1 MRMIL
6 QSVGRGGA
14 NIQSDVQLVQTMLN
28 KSIKQLQLSPL
39 RVDGRMGSKTIG
51 AIEAFQNR
59 VVGMDPPDGRV
70 DPSGT
75 TLRALASAK
84 PGTESH
90 ARVPL
95 GARQTDKPTPKWLN
109 VAAGEANW
117 LGVATQEDGQDE
129 LAGAAENNPRIV
141 EYLSTVP
148 GLMKVKS
155 SVPDVFAGQLDET
168 PWCACFVNW
177 CLIRA
182 GLPPYP
188 RAMAADWLKYGRG
201 LETPLPGAITVVY
214 KKPKTR
220 ADRKT
225 TSSGYHV
232 AFYVCGSGS
241 TLTLFG
247 GNQGNKVC
255 EKNFAGWRV
264 DDYRWPL

>member
-1 MRMIL
+1 
-6 QSVGRGGA
+6 
-14 NIQSDVQLVQTMLN
+14 MLN
-28 KSIKQLQLSPL
+28 KSIKQLQLHAL
-39 RVDGRMGSKTIG
+39 RVDGRVGPRTIA
-51 AIEAFQNR
+51 AIEAFQSR
-59 VVGMDPPDGRV
+59 VVRMDPPDGRV
-70 DPSGT
+70 DPSGR
-75 TLRALASAK
+75 TLKALASANLRA
-84 PGTESH
+84 ESGS
-90 ARVPL
+90 RVPL
-95 GARQTDKPTPKWLN
+95 GARQTEKPTPKWLS

-117 LGVATQEDGQDE
+117 LGVATQEEGQDE

-148 GLMKVKS
+148 GLMRVKTGT
-155 SVPDVFAGQLDET
+155 PGVFAGQVDET

-188 RAMAADWLKYGRG
+188 KAMARDWLAYGRA
-201 LETPLPGAITVVY
+201 LDAPVPGAITVVY
-214 KKPKTR
+214 KKPKAR
-220 ADRKT
+220 ADKKT

-232 AFYVCGSGS
+232 AFYVSGSGS

-264 DDYRWPL
+264 DDYRWPM